1 MDSAR
6 IASQLL
12 SDFPYTPTGG
22 QRVLIGMLADY
33 IRQDPHHSVFLL
45 KGYAGTGKTTMVS
58 TLVNVLSMLRK
69 RSVLLAPTGR
79 AAKVLAGYSGHAA
92 FTIHKKIYTARTNAD
107 GNIVLFLQENFHS
120 GTVFIV
126 DEASMIQTDSL
137 ADDFNLFGI
146 RNILS
151 DLFAYVAQGKDCHL
165 ILVGDV
171 AQLPP
176 VGQPLSPAM
185 DPDYLRT
192 TFHCKVTH
200 YELTEV
206 LRQTRDSG
214 ILYNATRL
222 REQIGTVISGYPRFD
237 LASFRDIV
245 RISGGELEDHLNSAY
260 SRYGVNETVVISRS
274 NKRVNIFNQEIRK
287 RILFNENELSA
298 GDLLMVVRNNYF
310 WLSPDSVA
318 GFIANGDIIEVMEI
332 KKTEEIYGFRF
343 ANVIVRMVD
352 YPGEDPMETKLLLDT
367 LHLETASLPYE
378 DSRRL
383 FQAVLEDYAEL
394 PRKKQRTEK
403 VRNNPWFNA
412 LQVKFAYALTCHK
425 TQGGQWK
432 TVFVDQGYI
441 RDEMLNTEFLRW
453 LYTAVTRASEKLY
466 LVNFS
471 DRFFE

>member
-1 MDSAR
+1 
-6 IASQLL
+6 
-12 SDFPYTPTGG
+12 
-22 QRVLIGMLADY
+22 
-33 IRQDPHHSVFLL
+33 
-45 KGYAGTGKTTMVS
+45 
-58 TLVNVLSMLRK
+58 
-69 RSVLLAPTGR
+69 
-79 AAKVLAGYSGHAA
+79 
-92 FTIHKKIYTARTNAD
+92 
-107 GNIVLFLQENFHS
+107 
-120 GTVFIV
+120 
-126 DEASMIQTDSL
+126 
-137 ADDFNLFGI
+137 
-146 RNILS
+146 
-151 DLFAYVAQGKDCHL
+151 
-165 ILVGDV
+165 VGDV